1 MATIK
6 GKGYSFDKEQVKSLS
21 LKDFLK
27 AFEHH
32 KDLPLEDIWN
42 EAKGKQ
48 PEPEKEV

>member
-6 GKGYSFDKEQVKSLS
+6 NKGYSFDKDHVKSLS

-42 EAKGKQ
+42 EANLKKVD
-48 PEPEKEV
+48 EKKD